1 MINLFRSNLSR
12 LFHSNVFKAGEIFS
26 VGYAIFALVGSYIS
40 NRNVYGDEFQ
50 EQLKSG
56 HLLDNLPLAL
66 ALAFPI
72 ILAVVT
78 GFFIGTEYSD
88 GTIRN
93 KLIAGHSRIS
103 IYFANML
110 TTYIASILLFL
121 TSVIVIYAGGI
132 PLYGSTSL
140 PFQEYLKAICVIL
153 VAGFAFCSLNTLL
166 CMAIQNKALSSVA
179 VIILTVVM
187 FMAMMTINSRL
198 AEPEYYDNYS
208 YTNGKSPVIQ
218 VDKEKNPHYLTGKK
232 REIYEKISNFLPYTH
247 MHFLVQNVTL
257 PDKPYEFPLNSGIM
271 ILITTAA
278 GTIIFKKRDLK

>member
-1 MINLFRSNLSR
+1 MIKLFHSNMSR
-12 LFHSNVFKAGEIFS
+12 LFHSKVFKAGEIFS
-26 VGYAIFALVGSYIS
+26 VGYAIFALAGSYIS
-40 NRNVYGDEFQ
+40 NRNVYGDEF
-50 EQLKSG
+50 EKQLKNG

-72 ILAVVT
+72 ILAVVI

-103 IYFANML
+103 IYIANML
-110 TTYIASILLFL
+110 TTYIASILIFL

-132 PLYGSTSL
+132 PLYGNTSL
-140 PFQEYLKAICVIL
+140 PFHEYLKAIGVIL
-153 VAGFAFCSLNTLL
+153 IAGFAFCSLNTLL
-166 CMAIQNKALSSVA
+166 CMSIQSKAVGSVT
-179 VIILTVVM
+179 VIILTSVM

-198 AEPEYYDNYS
+198 NSPEYYDDYS
-208 YTNGKSPVIQ
+208 YTDEQSTAIQ
-218 VDKEKNPHYLTGKK
+218 VVKVKNPHYLSGKK

-247 MHFLVQNVTL
+247 MYFLVQNVSL
-257 PDKPYEFPLNSGIM
+257 PDKPYVFPLNSGIM